1 MKETTMRRKLALL
14 ALAGVASGVI
24 LTPSAE
30 ANGLRRGGHGGKYV
44 TYNGSTFGTYQPVY
58 TAPAAPVRYYYYS
71 PRPIAPVPSYG
82 PPAAYP
88 VRGVMGP
95 TPLGAG
101 GS

>member
-1 MKETTMRRKLALL
+1 MRRKIALL
-14 ALAGVASGVI
+14 ALAGLTSG
-24 LTPSAE
+24 LFLARPAE
-30 ANGLRRGGHGGKYV
+30 ANGFRRGGHGGKFV
-44 TYNGSTFGTYQPVY
+44 TYNGSSFGTYSL
-58 TAPAAPVRYYYYS
+58 APAAPVYHRPRPVAPVYYS
-71 PRPIAPVPSYG
+71 PRPIAPIQSYG